1 MLERRVWSG
10 LSPVQKQEL
19 WRGLLLL
26 SEDNPPASADPDMA
40 RSLVD
45 DSGSL
50 YGVSP
55 GHFIG
60 PTPRTPRI
68 YTVAPEDLSR
78 REYMRPQKGLFPG
91 PGAGPKPVWPAKG
104 TFAGP
109 GAGPKPVWPAKGTFA
124 GPDAGPK
131 PVWPAKGTFPWP
143 DARPSPSGPRKARL
157 RGQIPAQHRSFLPLG
172 CGRCGCG
179 QFSLYLWKYCLFH

>member
-1 MLERRVWSG
+1 MASGRVWSG

-60 PTPRTPRI
+60 PTPRTPET
-68 YTVAPEDLSR
+68 YTAVPEDLSR
-78 REYMRPQKGLFPG
+78 RESIRPLKGLFPG
-91 PGAGPKPVWPAKG
+91 PVPRPDDVRVQKNGLAICGAVGFHASQLLLGGSLQRESV
-104 TFAGP
+104 
-109 GAGPKPVWPAKGTFA
+109 
-124 GPDAGPK
+124 
-131 PVWPAKGTFPWP
+131 
-143 DARPSPSGPRKARL
+143 SGE
-157 RGQIPAQHRSFLPLG
+157 
-172 CGRCGCG
+172 
-179 QFSLYLWKYCLFH
+179 